1 MFSSSNERKGCGDY
15 CFEETFGKK
24 AMFTQA
30 LEGRNNVACVLYE
43 GCADFTFLNIRCSK
57 MLVILCNHLLIGSE
71 KIMHEMLTIHKSF
84 II

>member
-1 MFSSSNERKGCGDY
+1 MFSSLNERKGCGDY

-43 GCADFTFLNIRCSK
+43 GCADFTFLNFRC
-57 MLVILCNHLLIGSE
+57 
-71 KIMHEMLTIHKSF
+71 
-84 II
+84 

>member
-1 MFSSSNERKGCGDY
+1 MFSSLNERKGCGDY

-43 GCADFTFLNIRCSK
+43 GCADFAFLI
-57 MLVILCNHLLIGSE
+57 
-71 KIMHEMLTIHKSF
+71 F
-84 II
+84 DF

>member
-43 GCADFTFLNIRCSK
+43 GCADFTFLNFRCSK

-71 KIMHEMLTIHKSF
+71 KNNARNAENS
-84 II
+84 